1 MSLRQLILL
10 RHAHAE
16 PQVGGQSDAD
26 RALSPRG
33 VTEADDAAA
42 WLKGHALPQR
52 VVVSPAR
59 RAQQTWERVRA
70 ATGLIEQVTD
80 ERIYDATPGH
90 LIDVIEAHR
99 DVERLMLVGHNPGF
113 ESLAALL
120 STGQS
125 GDHRGMP
132 PGGVAILTFSETA
145 ILEPGAAELTAF
157 WAP

>member
-16 PQVGGQSDAD
+16 PQASGQSDAD

-33 VTEADDAAA
+33 VTEADDAAV

-52 VVVSPAR
+52 VVVSPACR
-59 RAQQTWERVRA
+59 TQQTWERVRA
-70 ATGLIEQVTD
+70 ATGPIEQFTD

-99 DVERLMLVGHNPGF
+99 DVERLMLVGHNQASNPW
-113 ESLAALL
+113 L
-120 STGQS
+120 
-125 GDHRGMP
+125 RCCP
-132 PGGVAILTFSETA
+132 PGNLAIIAACLPVAWRF
-145 ILEPGAAELTAF
+145 
-157 WAP
+157 